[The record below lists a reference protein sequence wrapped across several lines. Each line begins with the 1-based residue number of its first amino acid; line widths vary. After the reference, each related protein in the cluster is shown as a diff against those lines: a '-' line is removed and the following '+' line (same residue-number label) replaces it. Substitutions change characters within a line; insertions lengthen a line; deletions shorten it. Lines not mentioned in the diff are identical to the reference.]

1 MATGGLGMGTAPAS
15 APSNLL
21 EQKLRAEAVVK
32 AAAGW
37 FLWVAALSVVNSFL
51 SMSGSGIR
59 FIFGL
64 GAAQIIDALAHQ
76 AGSSG
81 VVLDLIINGFVAG
94 VLLLFW
100 NFARKGEKWAFIV
113 GMALYAVDGLI
124 LLSLKEVLGTAFHA
138 YALYRMYRGIAVIP
152 VLQRI
157 EQAMAPAGAPIVPK
171 QTIRFAYCGVAPIGV
186 SASCECVSVFL
197 PACSQFSA
205 SPAPDVAS

>member
-1 MATGGLGMGTAPAS
+1 VQIRPATEDFMATGGLGMGTAPAS

-64 GAAQIIDALAHQ
+64 GTAQIIDALAHQ

-81 VVLDLIINGFVAG
+81 MVLDLIINGFVAG

-100 NFARKGEKWAFIV
+100 SFARKGEKWAFIV

-124 LLSLKEVLGTAFHA
+124 LLSLKDALGTAFHA

-171 QTIRFAYCGVAPIGV
+171 STIRFADCGVARIVV
-186 SASCECVSVFL
+186 SASCVCVCVFL
-197 PACSQFSA
+197 SSCS
-205 SPAPDVAS
+205 

>member
-21 EQKLRAEAVVK
+21 AQKLRAEAVVK
-32 AAAGW
+32 AAAGC
-37 FLWVAALSVVNSFL
+37 FLGCRAVRGEFFPVDVWLRHSLYLRTGYSSDHRRSSA
-51 SMSGSGIR
+51 
-59 FIFGL
+59 
-64 GAAQIIDALAHQ
+64 Q

-124 LLSLKEVLGTAFHA
+124 LLSLKDVLGTAFHA

-152 VLQRI
+152 VPQRI

-171 QTIRFAYCGVAPIGV
+171 
-186 SASCECVSVFL
+186 
-197 PACSQFSA
+197 
-205 SPAPDVAS
+205 

>member
-1 MATGGLGMGTAPAS
+1 MATGGLGMGTAPAP
-15 APSNLL
+15 AANNLL
-21 EQKLRAEAVVK
+21 EQKLRAEAAIK

-64 GAAQIIDALAHQ
+64 GTAQIIDALAHQ

-81 VVLDLIINGFVAG
+81 VVLDLIINGFVAA
-94 VLLLFW
+94 VLVLFW

-124 LLSLKEVLGTAFHA
+124 LLSLKDVLGTAFHA

-171 QTIRFAYCGVAPIGV
+171 
-186 SASCECVSVFL
+186 
-197 PACSQFSA
+197 
-205 SPAPDVAS
+205 

>member
-21 EQKLRAEAVVK
+21 AQKLRAEAVVK

-59 FIFGL
+59 FIVGL
-64 GAAQIIDALAHQ
+64 
-76 AGSSG
+76 
-81 VVLDLIINGFVAG
+81 
-94 VLLLFW
+94 
-100 NFARKGEKWAFIV
+100 
-113 GMALYAVDGLI
+113 ALYAVDGLI
-124 LLSLKEVLGTAFHA
+124 LLSLKDVLGTAFHA

-171 QTIRFAYCGVAPIGV
+171 
-186 SASCECVSVFL
+186 
-197 PACSQFSA
+197 
-205 SPAPDVAS
+205 

>member
-1 MATGGLGMGTAPAS
+1 MATGGLGMGMAPAP
-15 APSNLL
+15 APNNLL

-59 FIFGL
+59 VIFGL

-100 NFARKGEKWAFIV
+100 NSARKGEKWAFIV
-113 GMALYAVDGLI
+113 GMAL
-124 LLSLKEVLGTAFHA
+124 
-138 YALYRMYRGIAVIP
+138 
-152 VLQRI
+152 
-157 EQAMAPAGAPIVPK
+157 
-171 QTIRFAYCGVAPIGV
+171 
-186 SASCECVSVFL
+186 
-197 PACSQFSA
+197 
-205 SPAPDVAS
+205 

>member
-1 MATGGLGMGTAPAS
+1 MATGGLGMGTAPAP
-15 APSNLL
+15 APNNLL

-64 GAAQIIDALAHQ
+64 GIAQIIDALAHQ

-113 GMALYAVDGLI
+113 GMALYAGRWFNSAFSEGRSRHGFSCLCSLPNVSRNSSYSGAAAHRAGDGACWRADRAQI
-124 LLSLKEVLGTAFHA
+124 NNQICLLRSRSNRSL
-138 YALYRMYRGIAVIP
+138 
-152 VLQRI
+152 
-157 EQAMAPAGAPIVPK
+157 
-171 QTIRFAYCGVAPIGV
+171 
-186 SASCECVSVFL
+186 
-197 PACSQFSA
+197 
-205 SPAPDVAS
+205 

>member
-21 EQKLRAEAVVK
+21 AQKLRAEAVVK
-32 AAAGW
+32 AAAGC
-37 FLWVAALSVVNSFL
+37 FLGCRAVRGEFFPVDVWLRHSLYLRTGYSSDHRRSSA
-51 SMSGSGIR
+51 
-59 FIFGL
+59 
-64 GAAQIIDALAHQ
+64 Q

-124 LLSLKEVLGTAFHA
+124 LLSLKDVLGTAFHA

-171 QTIRFAYCGVAPIGV
+171 
-186 SASCECVSVFL
+186 
-197 PACSQFSA
+197 
-205 SPAPDVAS
+205 

>member
-21 EQKLRAEAVVK
+21 AQKLRAEAVVK

-64 GAAQIIDALAHQ
+64 GTAQIIDALAHQ

-81 VVLDLIINGFVAG
+81 VVLSI
-94 VLLLFW
+94 
-100 NFARKGEKWAFIV
+100 
-113 GMALYAVDGLI
+113 
-124 LLSLKEVLGTAFHA
+124 
-138 YALYRMYRGIAVIP
+138 
-152 VLQRI
+152 
-157 EQAMAPAGAPIVPK
+157 
-171 QTIRFAYCGVAPIGV
+171 
-186 SASCECVSVFL
+186 
-197 PACSQFSA
+197 
-205 SPAPDVAS
+205 

>member
-21 EQKLRAEAVVK
+21 AQKLRAEAVVK
-32 AAAGW
+32 AAAGC
-37 FLWVAALSVVNSFL
+37 FLGCRAVRGEFFPVDVWLRHSLYLRTGYSSDHRRSSAP
-51 SMSGSGIR
+51 GGQQR
-59 FIFGL
+59 C
-64 GAAQIIDALAHQ
+64 GAI
-76 AGSSG
+76 
-81 VVLDLIINGFVAG
+81 DLIINGFVAG

-124 LLSLKEVLGTAFHA
+124 LLSLKDVLGTAFHA

-171 QTIRFAYCGVAPIGV
+171 
-186 SASCECVSVFL
+186 
-197 PACSQFSA
+197 
-205 SPAPDVAS
+205 

>member
-21 EQKLRAEAVVK
+21 AQKLRAEAVVK
-32 AAAGW
+32 
-37 FLWVAALSVVNSFL
+37 
-51 SMSGSGIR
+51 
-59 FIFGL
+59 
-64 GAAQIIDALAHQ
+64 ALAHQ

-124 LLSLKEVLGTAFHA
+124 LLSLKDVLGTAFHA

-171 QTIRFAYCGVAPIGV
+171 
-186 SASCECVSVFL
+186 
-197 PACSQFSA
+197 
-205 SPAPDVAS
+205 

>member
-1 MATGGLGMGTAPAS
+1 MPTGGLGMGTAPAS

-21 EQKLRAEAVVK
+21 AQKLRAEAVVK

-124 LLSLKEVLGTAFHA
+124 LLSLKDVLGTAFHA

-171 QTIRFAYCGVAPIGV
+171 
-186 SASCECVSVFL
+186 
-197 PACSQFSA
+197 
-205 SPAPDVAS
+205 